1 LRLSTPLL
9 VAMLFGA
16 TLVVLAPA
24 ASADTCTASIDP
36 YLLCADYYAA
46 QCYAQYMDL
55 KQQDVT
61 SYAKCMRDVALNA
74 VTGGPPQ

>member
-1 LRLSTPLL
+1 MRTTPLL
-9 VAMLFGA
+9 LALALVGA
-16 TLVVLAPA
+16 TLAILVPG
-24 ASADTCTASIDP
+24 ASADTCEASVDP

-46 QCYAQYMDL
+46 QCQAQYL
-55 KQQDVT
+55 APKQVDET